1 MIFYLVL
8 LWKDLH
14 IFRFFKHAKEQ
25 SELVRSC
32 AGCVFWV
39 SRFGG
44 ADNKQPNLISP
55 LSVST
60 RQAYQL
66 ARGRVWPMII
76 ILCLIAAILSAFLD
90 NVTTMMLFTPVTIRC
105 LFFLFSGGI
114 HSTHPHT
121 HTHILLS
128 TWFVCG
134 CPAQKVKGSIP
145 TSFSYF
151 SIYPTLCNLIMTKGL
166 FCLSDFAGCVRCL
179 I

>member
-1 MIFYLVL
+1 MERLFL
-8 LWKDLH
+8 D
-14 IFRFFKHAKEQ
+14 FFKHTKEQ

-39 SRFGG
+39 SCFGG

-105 LFFLFSGGI
+105 LFLNSQVEYI
-114 HSTHPHT
+114 PPTHT

-128 TWFVCG
+128 TWFECG

>member
-1 MIFYLVL
+1 MCSSLWILMILYLVL

-14 IFRFFKHAKEQ
+14 IFRFFKHTKEQ

-32 AGCVFWV
+32 ARCVFWV
-39 SRFGG
+39 SCFGG

-105 LFFLFSGGI
+105 LFFYSQVEYI
-114 HSTHPHT
+114 PHT
-121 HTHILLS
+121 HTYCCPLGLCVAVLHKRLKDQYQHPFHISLF
-128 TWFVCG
+128 TPPFV
-134 CPAQKVKGSIP
+134 I
-145 TSFSYF
+145 
-151 SIYPTLCNLIMTKGL
+151 
-166 FCLSDFAGCVRCL
+166 
-179 I
+179 